1 MRDGGREL
9 IPGDFRPGFRR
20 VFARW
25 LRGFVAR
32 RFHAVRSVAGT
43 DAVLRTAAASP
54 GPVVLAC
61 NHASW
66 WDPLVGFMIHDRWF
80 ADRPV
85 ASPIDRT
92 QLENFRFFRKLGM
105 FGVDPDDAAGLRPF
119 VRHVEGLFTSAP
131 RTILMMTPQGRF
143 VDPRRPVE
151 VRPGVAM
158 VAARRA
164 DAHVVAVAIEYGFWT
179 DQRPEVFMRAAHLM
193 PPPEAGAVHAWQAAI
208 QDAMNA
214 NGAALAAATS
224 SRDPSAFDTLVGG
237 GTARIHPVYDAFLRL
252 TGRRTAIETAH
263 RAPERAAR

>member
-1 MRDGGREL
+1 
-9 IPGDFRPGFRR
+9 
-20 VFARW
+20 
-25 LRGFVAR
+25 
-32 RFHAVRSVAGT
+32 
-43 DAVLRTAAASP
+43 
-54 GPVVLAC
+54 
-61 NHASW
+61 
-66 WDPLVGFMIHDRWF
+66 
-80 ADRPV
+80 
-85 ASPIDRT
+85 
-92 QLENFRFFRKLGM
+92 
-105 FGVDPDDAAGLRPF
+105 

-179 DQRPEVFMRAAHLM
+179 DQRPEVFMRAAHVM
-193 PPPEAGAVHAWQAAI
+193 PPPEGGAVHAWQTAI